1 MANKLRACAWA
12 IAALLTAPTFLC
24 ARPAAAQA
32 GAYALFTGAH
42 LDTTQTTASSTTTT
56 TVATGIY
63 GPTFGIY
70 ANLPIPIVKIGADLR
85 GYLLNG
91 GGEQHYNGV
100 IGPRIEVHIPV
111 INIKPYFEFLVGFG
125 SYKTTTSNSTTHG
138 DYEYVVGVDRK
149 LLPLIDWRIL
159 EFSDTNYD
167 WAALGC
173 TSNSSLVCSNTSVPT
188 RALSTGLVVRI
199 P

>member
-1 MANKLRACAWA
+1 MKLRHASTLAL
-12 IAALLTAPTFLC
+12 AALLFSAKG
-24 ARPAAAQA
+24 ASAQA
-32 GAYALFTGAH
+32 GVYALFTGAH
-42 LDTTQTTASSTTTT
+42 LDTPQTTASSTT

-70 ANLPIPIVKIGADLR
+70 ADLPIAIVKIGADLR
-85 GYLLNG
+85 AALLNG

-100 IGPRIEVHIPV
+100 IGPRVAVNIPV
-111 INIKPYFEFLVGFG
+111 VHLKPYFEFLVGFG

-149 LLPLIDWRIL
+149 LLTLIDWRIL
-159 EFSDTNYD
+159 EFSDTNHD
-167 WAALGC
+167 WAAFGC
-173 TSNSSLVCSNTSVPT
+173 TSLGCSNTSVPT
-188 RALSTGLVVRI
+188 RALSSGLVVRI

>member
-1 MANKLRACAWA
+1 MEKVLRTCAWT
-12 IAALLTAPTFLC
+12 IAALLTAAALLC
-24 ARPAAAQA
+24 AKPAEAQA

-42 LDTTQTTASSTTTT
+42 LDTPQTTASPPTTT
-56 TVATGIY
+56 TVVTGVY

-70 ANLPIPIVKIGADLR
+70 ADLPIPIVKIGADLR
-85 GYLLNG
+85 AALLNG

-111 INIKPYFEFLVGFG
+111 INIKPYFEFLVGIG

-149 LLPLIDWRIL
+149 LLTLIDWRIL

-167 WAALGC
+167 WAAFGC
-173 TSNSSLVCSNTSVPT
+173 TSLGCSNTSVPT

>member
-1 MANKLRACAWA
+1 MASRLRACAWA
-12 IAALLTAPTFLC
+12 VAALLTAPALLC
-24 ARPAAAQA
+24 AKTAAAQV
-32 GAYALFTGAH
+32 GAYAQFTGAN
-42 LDTTQTTASSTTTT
+42 LDVGQTSTR
-56 TVATGIY
+56 IY

-91 GGEQHYNGV
+91 SGKQHYNGV

-111 INIKPYFEFLVGFG
+111 INIKLYGEFLVGVG
-125 SYKTTTSNSTTHG
+125 SYNKEIKTHATL
-138 DYEYVVGVDRK
+138 DYEFAVGVDRK
-149 LLPLIDWRIL
+149 LISILDWRIL
-159 EFSDTNYD
+159 EFSDCNYFNGS
-167 WAALGC
+167 LY
-173 TSNSSLVCSNTSVPT
+173 TSSTAPVPT

>member
-1 MANKLRACAWA
+1 MANKLRACFWA
-12 IAALLTAPTFLC
+12 IAALLIAPALLC
-24 ARPAAAQA
+24 AKTASAQV
-32 GAYALFTGAH
+32 GAYAQFTGAN
-42 LDTTQTTASSTTTT
+42 LDVGQTSTR
-56 TVATGIY
+56 IY

-70 ANLPIPIVKIGADLR
+70 ANLPIPVVKIGADLR
-85 GYLLNG
+85 AVLLNG

-111 INIKPYFEFLVGFG
+111 INIKPYFEFLVGIG

-149 LLPLIDWRIL
+149 LLTLIDWRII

-167 WAALGC
+167 WAAFGC
-173 TSNSSLVCSNTSVPT
+173 PSNIACSNTSVPT